1 MEFRMHGDYL
11 ANTMILGLAKLIPVI
26 LFSIAGYFIFIKLPF
41 WVFLRVL
48 RASKGL
54 PAYQM
59 AQFSWESP
67 QYKPDYGVNNYE
79 AFLRKQK
86 RAQEAEAIYQ
96 QQVIAEREHIQETR
110 REATNSGVDTEANE
124 KRKRYVEELR
134 MKSQA
139 DARKR
144 EEDRRRRDEAK
155 RARAEEARRQKAEE
169 ERREE
174 QKKYARQNDGLEA
187 IFSFKS
193 GESFSRSELKKRY
206 FTLLKTHH
214 PDRFAS
220 QGEEAKLQAEIR
232 TKEINSAYERLL
244 SRAA

>member
-1 MEFRMHGDYL
+1 MQGEYI
-11 ANTMILGLAKLIPVI
+11 ANTMFLGMAKLIPVI

-41 WVFLRVL
+41 WIFLRVL

-54 PAYQM
+54 PAYEM

-67 QYKPDYGVNNYE
+67 QYKPEYNVNNYE
-79 AFLRKQK
+79 AFLRKQR
-86 RAQEAEAIYQ
+86 RAQEAEQLIEQ
-96 QQVIAEREHIQETR
+96 QKIAEREAFQEAR
-110 REATNSGVDTEANE
+110 REATNSGVDSEANE
-124 KRKRYVEELR
+124 RRKRYAEELK

-139 DARKR
+139 EAKKR
-144 EEDRRRRDEAK
+144 EEDRRRRAEAR
-155 RARAEEARRQKAEE
+155 RAREEEARRQKAEE
-169 ERREE
+169 QRREE
-174 QKKYARQNDGLEA
+174 HKRYARQDDGLEA
-187 IFSFKS
+187 LFSFKV

-220 QGEEAKLQAEIR
+220 QGEEAKIQAEIK

>member
-1 MEFRMHGDYL
+1 MHGDYI
-11 ANTMILGLAKLIPVI
+11 ANTMFLGMAKLIPVI
-26 LFSIAGYFIFIKLPF
+26 LFSVAGYFIFIKLPF
-41 WVFLRVL
+41 WIFLRVL

-59 AQFSWESP
+59 AQFSWEAP

-86 RAQEAEAIYQ
+86 RAQESEAIYQ
-96 QQVIAEREHIQETR
+96 QQILAEKEAAQEAR
-110 REATNSGVDTEANE
+110 RESTNSGVDSEANE
-124 KRKRYVEELR
+124 RRKRYAEELR
-134 MKSQA
+134 MKSQEQA
-139 DARKR
+139 KRR
-144 EEDRRRRDEAK
+144 EEDRRRRDEER
-155 RARAEEARRQKAEE
+155 RARAEEARRQKAQQ

-174 QKKYARQNDGLEA
+174 QKSYARHDDGLEA
-187 IFSFKS
+187 IFSFKV
-193 GESFSRSELKKRY
+193 GENFSRSELKKRY

-244 SRAA
+244 QRAA